1 MGHSESSPEREVHSV
16 TSLPK
21 EDRKISNNL
30 TLHLQ
35 EVEEQ
40 QQTKPRASRR
50 KERIKIRAELNEVET
65 KRTI

>member
-30 TLHLQ
+30 TLYFKEL
-35 EVEEQ
+35 EKQ
-40 QQTKPRASRR
+40 QQGSRR
-50 KERIKIRAELNEVET
+50 K
-65 KRTI
+65 